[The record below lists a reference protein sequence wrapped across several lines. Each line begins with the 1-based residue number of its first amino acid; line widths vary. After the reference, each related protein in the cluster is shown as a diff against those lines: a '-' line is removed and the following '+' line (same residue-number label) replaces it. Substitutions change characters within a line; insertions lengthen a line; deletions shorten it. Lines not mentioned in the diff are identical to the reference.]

1 MAAHDT
7 GVSTLW
13 YSNNYGAILTTFALV
28 RTLEAL
34 GKKVVVLDQSP
45 MDGNPTYTSKDS
57 ISRQFMAKHG
67 IACSEP
73 LDSDEKIHALNDTL
87 DTFIMGSDQVWRWQ
101 YTKTQGS
108 YPFFDFAKGDKRK
121 IAVASS
127 FGISKEERP
136 QPLAEKAK
144 WYLKRFDAVSV
155 REKSG
160 VDILSQV
167 YDVKGE
173 WVLDPVFLCDKKVYN
188 EVSQAESPE
197 KEPYLL
203 TYVLNPDETIRNLI
217 ASVAAEK
224 GIKVINMADGQT
236 DTHAAQQAL
245 NSGAV
250 VQDLTA
256 ERWVNYIR
264 HADFFVTDSFH
275 GVCFSLLFSK
285 PFLCVAPPSRGAAR
299 FESLLELTA
308 LQHRLLP
315 PGYTDAQKKA
325 AMVPIDWAAVH
336 QSLSA
341 MRARNLQWL
350 QTALEQP
357 RTESLKTL
365 GDFAHEVL
373 YPQSGVKDRRYV
385 LQSKLDSLSRSV
397 SACFVPFCLQLRVL
411 YLSCLVYLTFNRS
424 KRRELRGR
432 IYEQKAM
439 LRLFRHESDS

>member
-1 MAAHDT
+1 MAVHDT

-45 MDGNPTYTSKDS
+45 MDGNPTYRAKNS
-57 ISRQFMAKHG
+57 ISRCFMAKHG
-67 IACSEP
+67 IACTEP
-73 LDSDEKIHALNDTL
+73 LDSDAKIHALNDAL

-160 VDILSQV
+160 LDILSQV

-173 WVLDPVFLCDKKVYN
+173 WVLDPVFLCDKKVYD
-188 EVSQAESPE
+188 EVSLPDSPE

-203 TYVLNPDETIRNLI
+203 TYVLNPDETIKKLI
-217 ASVAAEK
+217 TSVAAEK
-224 GIKVINMADGQT
+224 GIKVINMVDGQADAKKT
-236 DTHAAQQAL
+236 QQAL
-245 NSGAV
+245 NSGIV

-256 ERWVNYIR
+256 EKWVNYIR

-275 GVCFSLLFSK
+275 GVCFSLLYGK
-285 PFLCVAPPSRGAAR
+285 PFLCVAPPSRGTAR
-299 FESLLELTA
+299 FESLLELTE

-315 PGYTDAQKKA
+315 PGYTDAQKEA
-325 AMVPIDWAAVH
+325 AMVPIDWAAVY
-336 QSLSA
+336 QRLNT
-341 MRARNLQWL
+341 MRERNLQWL

-357 RTESLKTL
+357 RTEALKAL

-373 YPQSGVKDRRYV
+373 YPQSGAKDRRYV
-385 LQSKLDSLSRSV
+385 LQSKLDSLCRSV
-397 SACFVPFCLQLRVL
+397 SACFVPFCLRMRAL
-411 YLSCLVYLTFNRS
+411 YLTCLVYLTLNRS
-424 KRRELRGR
+424 KRRDLRGR
-432 IYEQKAM
+432 IHEQKAM
-439 LRLFRHESDS
+439 LALFRRG